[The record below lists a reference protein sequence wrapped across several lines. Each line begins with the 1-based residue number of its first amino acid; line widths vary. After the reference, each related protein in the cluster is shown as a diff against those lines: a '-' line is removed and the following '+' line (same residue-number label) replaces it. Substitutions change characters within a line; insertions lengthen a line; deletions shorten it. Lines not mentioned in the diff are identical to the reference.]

1 MGGEAIRMVERE
13 MNCERMAELEL
24 LGLETLTKSFSFLL
38 PYFSLYEMNNYHL
51 SCKAVRRIKYKSA
64 HEM

>member
-1 MGGEAIRMVERE
+1 MVERE

-38 PYFSLYEMNNYHL
+38 PHFSLYEMNNYHL
-51 SCKAVRRIKYKSA
+51 SCKVVRRIKYESA
-64 HEM
+64 YEM